1 MDDLYEDIKAF
12 IANNSDVAEFAEF
25 GDGVSPEWIK
35 KAEVT
40 IGIELPPSYK
50 WWLGNYGGGEVGGEE
65 VFSVYEQD
73 FDTVVG
79 GDIVY
84 MHRLNQSNG
93 LFQPHQLA
101 ICESDIDGTFYFD
114 TAARLENGECPIKS
128 SVTDQVY
135 ANDFLEFL
143 EKRIKTFKS

>member
-1 MDDLYEDIKAF
+1 MDNRYEEIKTF
-12 IANNSDVAEFAEF
+12 IANNSDVVEFAEF
-25 GDGVSPEWIK
+25 GDGVSAEWIE
-35 KAEVT
+35 KAEVA

-101 ICESDIDGTFYFD
+101 ICESDFDGAFYFD
-114 TAARLENGECPIKS
+114 TSARVENGECPVKS
-128 SVTDQVY
+128 CATDQVY

-143 EKRIKTFKS
+143 EKRIRTFKS